1 MERELDSIIAEIRN
15 DSRYIASKYKA
26 KILGVFGSY
35 ARNEQTSLSDIDL
48 LVRFFDGA
56 SLFDLVGLA
65 DFLEEKLQ
73 IKVDIVS
80 ERAVRSELKERIY
93 NNFRVYFRYEHRR
106 LCQR

>member
-1 MERELDSIIAEIRN
+1 MERILEAIITEIREN
-15 DSRYIASKYKA
+15 TKFIESRYKA

-35 ARNEQTSLSDIDL
+35 ARSEQTSLSDIDL

-80 ERAVRSELKERIY
+80 ERAVRTELKERIY
-93 NNFRVYFRYEHRR
+93 SEVISI
-106 LCQR
+106 

>member
-1 MERELDSIIAEIRN
+1 MERELESIITEIRDN
-15 DSRYIASKYKA
+15 SKYIADEFKA
-26 KILGVFGSY
+26 KILGVFSSF

-56 SLFDLVGLA
+56 SLFDLVRLA
-65 DFLEEKLQ
+65 NFLEEKLQ

-93 NNFRVYFRYEHRR
+93 NEVISI
-106 LCQR
+106 

>member
-1 MERELDSIIAEIRN
+1 MERRLEAIITEIREN
-15 DSRYIASKYKA
+15 TKFIEGRYKA

-35 ARNEQTSLSDIDL
+35 VRSEQTSRSDIDL

-73 IKVDIVS
+73 IKILEV
-80 ERAVRSELKERIY
+80 L
-93 NNFRVYFRYEHRR
+93 
-106 LCQR
+106 